1 MILTVHFSIDGLFQL
16 CLENGID
23 LLDRHELYKRDIFI
37 WFEVCFI
44 IVLSFKYTS

>member
-23 LLDRHELYKRDIFI
+23 LLADKNYTNEIY

-44 IVLSFKYTS
+44 IVLFFKYTS